1 MKKVPLI
8 MQMNAGENGAAA
20 LSMILAYYKKFVPIS
35 EVREQCVSSRNT
47 TTVSQLCKAAE
58 HYQLETVC
66 EECTDTEKLR
76 KLKYPVIAQ
85 WNKRYYA
92 IICGVGRK
100 TVRLCDPARGQYNIT
115 IESFWKRFGGT
126 ILRIRPG
133 AEFHPSGKP
142 DSMPEILW
150 NHMKGNGGVFGKVIL
165 IRGMAT
171 AAVIITVLLS
181 RSIMDEI
188 MSKGEKRLIL
198 PFLLALAF
206 LVLCRIIMSVGETL
220 YILKESRRMT
230 AQSAVNLYKTILMQP
245 MHFFEE
251 RFSGDLVHRMD
262 ANTYLNYTIL
272 QKLTPRAIDFAS
284 AIFYIALMFYY
295 NVPITCMILGVEAIY
310 ALANHLLNKKISTV
324 SRSISTAESAANSRT
339 LHGMDMMETIKIT
352 GAEHAYFTSWIDS
365 QNAFDEGKYKLI
377 RLYTLSGFM
386 TNLRNYLS
394 SALLLF
400 AGVFFIINGFFT
412 MGLLSLY
419 MTVVQNMQNN
429 MEQMTDIMK
438 ELQLVRTDIERVD
451 DILQMKTMPEIELG
465 ETVPEKIKG
474 DICIKDVCFSYGLND
489 RAILENFNLK
499 IGKGESVAIVGK
511 TGCGKSTL
519 LKLLTGLY
527 QPESGEILYDGKSL
541 SEIPT
546 AIAHASIASADQEIM
561 MFADSAGNNIR
572 LWDELI
578 EDYEMIHA
586 AKDAQIHSVI
596 ADSHGGYESRI
607 VEHGRNYSGG
617 ELQRIELA
625 RALAKEPTVLIL
637 DEFTS
642 ALDAITEEKVFQAI
656 MKRGITCVIAAH
668 RLSTVMLCDR
678 VIVMNHGKIM
688 EEGAPLQLYNQ
699 GGWFTRLMEDA

>member
-8 MQMNAGENGAAA
+8 MQMNASENGAAA

-47 TTVSQLCKAAE
+47 TTVSQLCKAAA

-142 DSMPEILW
+142 DSMLEILW

-206 LVLCRIIMSVGETL
+206 LVLCRIILSVGETL

-489 RAILENFNLK
+489 QAILENFNLK

-596 ADSHGGYESRI
+596 ADSHGGYESKI

>member
-489 RAILENFNLK
+489 QAILENFNLK

-596 ADSHGGYESRI
+596 ADSHGGYESKI

>member
-1 MKKVPLI
+1 MKRVPLI

-100 TVRLCDPARGQYNIT
+100 TVKLCDPARGQYNIT
-115 IESFWKRFGGT
+115 VESFWKRFGGT
-126 ILRIRPG
+126 ILHIRPG

-142 DSMPEILW
+142 DSMLEILW

-171 AAVIITVLLS
+171 AAIIITALLS
-181 RSIMDEI
+181 RSIMDEV

-198 PFLLALAF
+198 PFLLTLAF

-251 RFSGDLVHRMD
+251 HFSGDLVHRMD

-284 AIFYIALMFYY
+284 AIVYIALMFYY
-295 NVPITCMILGVEAIY
+295 NVPITCMILGVEVIY
-310 ALANHLLNKKISTV
+310 VLANHFLNKKISTV

-377 RLYTLSGFM
+377 RLYTLSGFL
-386 TNLRNYLS
+386 TNLRSYLS

-400 AGVFFIINGFFT
+400 AGVFFIINGSFT

-451 DILQMKTMPEIELG
+451 DILQMKTTPEIELG
-465 ETVPEKIKG
+465 ETVPKKIKG

-489 RAILENFNLK
+489 QTILENFNLK

-561 MFADSAGNNIR
+561 MFAESAGNNIR

-596 ADSHGGYESRI
+596 ADSHGGYESKI

-678 VIVMNHGKIM
+678 VIVMDHGKIM